1 MQWCRLKQGIAALL
15 GDKFPVLPSLFGI
28 RCICLIPITL
38 GYPILASTFC
48 ATDLAQNV
56 DAANRLIEG
65 NGSKT
70 MQRGLE
76 HVLKSPH
83 TSLN

>member
-1 MQWCRLKQGIAALL
+1 MQWCRLTGGIATLF

-28 RCICLIPITL
+28 GCIRLIPIAL

-56 DAANRLIEG
+56 DAPSRLKEG

-70 MQRGLE
+70 MQRGG
-76 HVLKSPH
+76 LKSPQ